1 MAASSGGGLV
11 RRGPNSGPL
20 LTSTVRE
27 PPSRARKPNFAVTL
41 SDVPEEIV
49 STLQVLVEIERC
61 RRERILPK
69 AKPNLD
75 VVRATPDD
83 AVLK

>member
-20 LTSTVRE
+20 PASTVRE
-27 PPSRARKPNFAVTL
+27 APSRARKPNVAVTL
-41 SDVPEEIV
+41 SDLPEEIV
-49 STLQVLVEIERC
+49 ATLQVLVEIELC

-75 VVRATPDD
+75 VVRATQDD

>member
-1 MAASSGGGLV
+1 M
-11 RRGPNSGPL
+11 RRGPNSGPIPA
-20 LTSTVRE
+20 STVRE
-27 PPSRARKPNFAVTL
+27 APSRARKPNFAATL
-41 SDVPEEIV
+41 SDLPEEIV
-49 STLQVLVEIERC
+49 ATLQVLVEIELC

-75 VVRATPDD
+75 VVRATLD

>member
-1 MAASSGGGLV
+1 MK
-11 RRGPNSGPL
+11 RGPQSGPL
-20 LTSTVRE
+20 PASTVRE
-27 PPSRARKPNFAVTL
+27 GPRSHARPEPATILRLPADVVATL
-41 SDVPEEIV
+41 H
-49 STLQVLVEIERC
+49 VLVEIELC

-75 VVRATPDD
+75 VVRATQDD

>member
-1 MAASSGGGLV
+1 M
-11 RRGPNSGPL
+11 RRGPHSGPL
-20 LTSTVRE
+20 PASTVRE
-27 PPSRARKPNFAVTL
+27 VPRRASKRNIAVIL
-41 SDVPEEIV
+41 SELPEEIV
-49 STLQVLVEIERC
+49 ATLQVLVEIELC

-75 VVRATPDD
+75 VVGATQDD